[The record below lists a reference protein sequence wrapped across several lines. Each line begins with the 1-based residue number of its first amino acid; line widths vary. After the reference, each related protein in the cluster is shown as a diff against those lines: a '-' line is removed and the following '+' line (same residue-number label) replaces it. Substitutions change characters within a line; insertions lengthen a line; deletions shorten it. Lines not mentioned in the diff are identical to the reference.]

1 MAARRFRIEIAASA
15 RRQLLALRVAE
26 RSATL
31 ARIES
36 QLAYEPFRESR
47 NRKPLR
53 PNPLAPWELRIGALR
68 VFYEPVAGSE
78 AKIVV
83 LAVGRKIGNRL
94 VIEEQEIE
102 L

>member
-1 MAARRFRIEIAASA
+1 MAARRFRIEIGASA
-15 RRQLLALRVAE
+15 RRQLLALRAAE
-26 RSATL
+26 RGAAL

-36 QLAYEPFRESR
+36 LLEHEPFRESR

-78 AKIVV
+78 AKVVV
-83 LAVGRKIGNRL
+83 LAVGRKVGNRL
-94 VIEEQEIE
+94 YIDETEIE